1 MGGVRECQT
10 GGVLTNWRERMRVRA
25 ESKKQGHVDFR
36 VRGLDRVYTRAI
48 VSFMSNTRCVA
59 ITYINSNGHVSQ
71 TWFCFERSA
80 LKFAQEEGL
89 TSFVVSINLDRIL
102 FSQSVSNPIQFITR
116 TAAA

>member
-48 VSFMSNTRCVA
+48 VSFMSTTETARIRLARRSDMPAAGIRTLTVW
-59 ITYINSNGHVSQ
+59 I
-71 TWFCFERSA
+71 ERSSMESA
-80 LKFAQEEGL
+80 RRTIEAFRFVEDLVIAQWDEARVQWVE
-89 TSFVVSINLDRIL
+89 V
-102 FSQSVSNPIQFITR
+102 
-116 TAAA
+116 AA